1 MNKKKEGLFKGASV
15 AELYSKFGVVLILIL
30 CLIIGTI
37 LSPEFLT
44 GSNLMSVA
52 RNVGVLR
59 NHCTRHDPTANW
71 RRC

>member
-37 LSPEFLT
+37 LSPEIPYRLQPDER
-44 GSNLMSVA
+44 SA
-52 RNVGVLR
+52 KCRRLR

>member
-44 GSNLMSVA
+44 GSNLM
-52 RNVGVLR
+52 
-59 NHCTRHDPTANW
+59 
-71 RRC
+71 RRSAEMSAFTQSLHSA